1 MNQEL
6 RSTTC
11 TVVSYKY
18 CEYRRHGPWRHVLY
32 CKMNAYCSTTHNQL
46 LLGSKS
52 LHFALL
58 CTSLLAT
65 RDQEQLHSFS
75 RIGLI
80 SFQSKSAY
88 RQVLSSTTM
97 GKQSKR
103 KNKGKGKGKDKP
115 TLPQQEVDTGGSTVL
130 QRLRHAD
137 ARTRHAALAALATT
151 VLDPESLGKRQVKL
165 DLLQAIRERVMDDD
179 LECAQA
185 AAGCLANYISY
196 GQQENHMEVTAS
208 WTVVLM
214 QRLKTCAEQLK
225 NQPTNRWL
233 ALTMQCLHALCSLIE
248 TNMHA
253 LDRLTKN
260 NACPTILSLIQCG
273 TIELERN
280 QNVVS
285 TSPPRDV
292 SLLENMV
299 TYAARTLHS
308 ALDDNLELLNLWMT
322 TDPSSWSSI
331 QASCRNQA
339 LPIACRLHCAGCLVT
354 ARLLS
359 GDEALQ
365 SAVITDAIP
374 LLHSMLELNVQSS
387 LVEHYMEC
395 HKKWLEEE
403 ADGNLE
409 REAIQAVN
417 RRREPA
423 RSIARR
429 QKEMKAEKMKAEQTI
444 MDDNEKADDGMDS
457 DGKQVPQEGEDAR
470 EALEKARDAWH
481 NAVEPLELALEILA
495 NLTSLGPQHPT
506 MEGVNTD
513 GGWDPEDETMMI
525 AQHEEMEEVTLSP
538 LDDALIRA
546 VVAAQIPSRLVSLLK
561 NLCEPLPQN
570 ILPDAK
576 EDIVQVQS
584 KCAACLGNCVGEHFP
599 NWTEGLLQE
608 LRLALEASNG
618 NPSIANALTA
628 ALKSRA
634 ELRKQCEAPEL
645 ELLFRL
651 ASSSPCQKEAVEM
664 MGILCSMEPHPEE
677 VNRKV
682 CHVLM
687 SITSKKSA
695 VINEI
700 LNALM
705 DIYGDDGCHPSV
717 FSELGVLE
725 YFRRAIPSFKKVIQ
739 CDRDEASVE
748 EVEQWQE
755 TALNASRFVSYKK
768 GRS

>member
-1 MNQEL
+1 
-6 RSTTC
+6 
-11 TVVSYKY
+11 
-18 CEYRRHGPWRHVLY
+18 
-32 CKMNAYCSTTHNQL
+32 
-46 LLGSKS
+46 
-52 LHFALL
+52 
-58 CTSLLAT
+58 
-65 RDQEQLHSFS
+65 
-75 RIGLI
+75 
-80 SFQSKSAY
+80 
-88 RQVLSSTTM
+88 M

-103 KNKGKGKGKDKP
+103 KNKGRGKGKENP
-115 TLPQQEVDTGGSTVL
+115 TLPQPEVDTGGSTVL

-248 TNMHA
+248 TNIHA
-253 LDRLTKN
+253 LERLTKN
-260 NACPTILSLIQCG
+260 NSIPTILSLIQYG

-280 QNVVS
+280 QSVAS
-285 TSPPRDV
+285 PSPPRDA

-299 TYAARTLHS
+299 IYAARTLHS
-308 ALDDNLELLNLWMT
+308 ALDDNHELLNQWMIA
-322 TDPSSWSSI
+322 DPSSWGSI

-339 LPIACRLHCAGCLVT
+339 LPVTCRLHCAGCLVT

-359 GDEALQ
+359 CDDALQ
-365 SAVITDAIP
+365 SAVMTDAIP
-374 LLHSMLELNVQSS
+374 LLHSMLELNLQSGI
-387 LVEHYMEC
+387 VEHYMEC

-429 QKEMKAEKMKAEQTI
+429 QKEMKAEKMKAEKAI
-444 MDDNEKADDGMDS
+444 MDDDEKEEVDVVDS
-457 DGKQVPQEGEDAR
+457 DSKQIPPVVDDAR
-470 EALEKARDAWH
+470 EVLEKARDAWH
-481 NAVEPLELALEILA
+481 NVVEPLELALEILA
-495 NLTSLGPQHPT
+495 NLTSLGPQDPP
-506 MEGVNTD
+506 MDGLNTD
-513 GGWDPEDETMMI
+513 DGWDPEDEAMMI

-538 LDDALIRA
+538 QDDALIRA
-546 VVAAQIPSRLVSLLK
+546 VVVAQIPARLVSLLK
-561 NLCEPLPQN
+561 HLCEPLPHN
-570 ILPDAK
+570 ILPDVK
-576 EDIVQVQS
+576 EDIVQLQS

-599 NWTEGLLQE
+599 NWTKGLLQE

-628 ALKSRA
+628 ALKSRP

-645 ELLFRL
+645 DLFLRL

-664 MGILCSMEPHPEE
+664 LGILCSMEPHPEE

-705 DIYGDDGCHPSV
+705 DIYGDDGCHPRV

-748 EVEQWQE
+748 EVEQWKE
-755 TALNASRFVSYKK
+755 TASNASRFLSYKK
-768 GRS
+768 GHS